1 MIKDFTGLL
10 LLFIGLII
18 GLFTG
23 YGLIVALIGLF
34 MLAGDNSNFRRARNF
49 FIASV
54 IVTIGGSLLVGAAA
68 GTFAIAVRNG
78 LIGPILMGF
87 FAFVIAFIAFVI
99 ALFFI
104 DYNAYGSILGGC
116 RDVAESRADFALEEK
131 CTTTYYGYRNSLIA
145 VTVLTCA
152 CLFFCWVPV
161 LNIVLF
167 VITACVAAWYFVEK
181 ILVII
186 RVWQTYSLK
195 NNI

>member
-87 FAFVIAFIAFVI
+87 FAFVIAVIGFVI
-99 ALFFI
+99 ALLFI
-104 DYNAYGSILGGC
+104 DYNAYGSLLRGC
-116 RDVAESRADFALEEK
+116 RDVAESKSDFALAERCDK
-131 CTTTYYGYRNSLIA
+131 TYYGYKNSLIA
-145 VTVLTCA
+145 SAVLVCA
-152 CLFFCWVPV
+152 CVFFCWVPV
-161 LNIVLF
+161 LNIVLL
-167 VITACVAAWYFVEK
+167 VITMCVGAWYFVEK